1 MSACV
6 GRDAASGGV
15 GRLGRARRS
24 NEQWRRRRRVRRE
37 RAAGVSGEVSGSS
50 ASRPTRVSRVALTFS
65 RFFLKSG
72 LAGFRTPRPPL
83 RFASFCATRAFF
95 PSTCF
100 FAELFSLSIFF
111 DACLRLRTAHLGLS
125 WGT

>member
-15 GRLGRARRS
+15 RASAARRS
-24 NEQWRRRRRVRRE
+24 NEQWRRRRRVRHE

-50 ASRPTRVSRVALTFS
+50 ASRPARVSRVTLTFS
-65 RFFLKSG
+65 RFFLNSG
-72 LAGFRTPRPPL
+72 FAGFRTPRPPL
-83 RFASFCATRAFF
+83 RFASFWATRAFF